1 MTFPRLLISTFL
13 VGCCS
18 PVFAQQAGESPVK
31 IFILAGQSNME
42 GKGQIL
48 PATTPGTLA
57 HVVAND
63 PEGKYQFLIDET
75 GDWAVRE
82 DVWIRDESPRHSGL
96 TVGYGSGTDLVGP
109 EIGFGHFAGDFYD
122 SQVLI
127 VKAAWGGRAL
137 ATQFR
142 PPSSGW
148 DNPPTSSLDDGFYYT
163 EILRLVEEATTN
175 LGTYFPNYDGQGYE
189 IAGFCWHQGYN
200 DKIDTGRS
208 AEYEANMANFIRDMR
223 DDLNAPGLPFV
234 IATTAQDDSES
245 YNTVERAQLKM
256 ADTTA
261 YPEFAGN
268 VVVIDAKQPYDDLRF
283 WIPAEESP
291 QAEGF
296 HWNRNAK
303 TFTNLGLAMA
313 REMIRMVP
321 ERCPDLLTAERDGT
335 AARLNWRNGT
345 EMPVSVRILRDGVE
359 LAAAA
364 PVDPPTFLDTTAVPG
379 NLNYELQ
386 FTMNGTACDP
396 LNLTFNAGVTQLE
409 AIRVVNGIRLNWR
422 NNLPYSGLEL
432 RRNGAVLAAS
442 LPGSDTTYLDT
453 SPPTTGEITYSLVPT
468 NGTPVPAEVQISIE
482 GLGNALIEEP
492 FADPDR
498 TLGSNPA
505 GRGLQGPWESTTTI
519 LDYPNLFFGSLP
531 NSGRSVFRRMGSN
544 ATSARVLIGPE
555 LEASGLMDDGAS
567 LWFSF
572 LTRNVSGSDNS
583 IQLALGTAGI
593 AGSSGIPDLGNAGQA
608 IGVSVNQ
615 NGSTQAATWS
625 PTVAAG
631 SASGAIAQGD
641 VGLVVGKITWGA
653 DASSPDLVE
662 IFLPATDMAQPA
674 SAISS
679 ASAVLDQS
687 RFDTLSFSGSDI
699 RLDEIRFAATYDDVI
714 AADVPFVP
722 DTFAP
727 TPNPTTWA
735 RPPHAVA
742 DSAISMTATNAED
755 PNGVEYYFQEIS
767 GSPGGNDSGWQRS
780 PSFTDG
786 GLDPDAVYTY
796 TVRTRDLSPA
806 RNESTN
812 ALAMSAR
819 THTLSGRRQAFIY
832 EPFDDSDSNLGN
844 NQTGFGITGLW
855 FAGGLAVV
863 NGESMAY
870 GNLTTKGNRVIKSG
884 GRFVNASADI
894 GPSLNALGLLEHN
907 AEFWFS
913 ALMTSE
919 NPGDLRRSYFSI
931 GDGPPDGFG
940 RVGSTGLGVNIE
952 EGTVRAW
959 SWTPNS
965 GGTRAPVNDGTVL
978 IVGKITWGA
987 PGTNDRL
994 DVYLPGTDLVLPP
1007 APASSISADYNQSLF
1022 TVLGF
1027 AGGRY
1032 GVSPEIDEIRFG
1044 LSYAEVVPTDL
1055 DYGNWAANYSA
1066 TDLSEPA
1073 ADHDGDGLTND
1084 EERIFGTNPT
1094 DPSSNNPIAVAI
1106 EPTSGTFTYIRRAAA
1121 LTGLSYKVW
1130 YSTDLENWTEDTG
1143 VQQTADS
1150 PDADGVETVAV
1161 ALSGPLRNLPK
1172 LFVRVEA
1179 EGR

>member
-1 MTFPRLLISTFL
+1 MTFPRLLISIL
-13 VGCCS
+13 IVGCS
-18 PVFAQQAGESPVK
+18 PAALAQQAGDSPVK

-63 PEGKYQFLIDET
+63 PEGKYQFLVDET
-75 GDWAVRE
+75 GEWAVRE
-82 DVWIRDESPRHSGL
+82 DVWIRDESPRQSGL

-148 DNPPTSSLDDGFYYT
+148 AVEPPSSSDDGFYYT
-163 EILRLVEEATTN
+163 EILRLVNEATAN
-175 LGTYFPNYDGQGYE
+175 LKTYFPDYDEQGYE

-200 DKIDTGRS
+200 DQIDTTRS
-208 AEYEANMANFIRDMR
+208 AEYEVNMANFIRDMR
-223 DDLNAPGLPFV
+223 NDLGAPGLPFV
-234 IATTAQDDSES
+234 IATTAQSDSES
-245 YNTVERAQLKM
+245 YSTVERAQLKM
-256 ADTTA
+256 ADATA

-268 VVVIDAKQPYDDLRF
+268 VVVIDAKQKYDDLQF

-291 QAEGF
+291 QTEGF

-303 TFTNLGLAMA
+303 TYTNLGLAMG
-313 REMIRMVP
+313 REMVRMVP

-335 AARLNWRNGT
+335 GVRLRWRNGT
-345 EMPVSVRILRDGVE
+345 EMPVSVRILRGGQE
-359 LAAAA
+359 IAAAA
-364 PVDPPTFLDTTAVPG
+364 PVDPPTYVDNTAVPG
-379 NLNYELQ
+379 NLDYELQ
-386 FTMNGTACDP
+386 FTMSGTACDP
-396 LNLTFNAGVTQLE
+396 LSLTFNAGVTELK
-409 AIRVVNGIRLNWR
+409 AIRALDGVLLKWQ
-422 NNLPYSGLEL
+422 NNLSYTGLEL
-432 RRNGAVLAAS
+432 SRNGAVLPAS
-442 LPGSDTTYLDT
+442 LAGSDTTYLDT
-453 SPPTTGEITYSLVPT
+453 APPTTGQITYSLVPT
-468 NGTPVPAEVQISIE
+468 NGTPAPAEVQISIE

-492 FADPDR
+492 FDHTDP
-498 TLGSNPA
+498 TLGSNPGA
-505 GRGLQGPWESTTTI
+505 LGLQGPWVSTTTI
-519 LDYPNLFFGSLP
+519 VDDPNLFFGSLP
-531 NSGRSVFRRMGSN
+531 NSGRSVFRKLGSN
-544 ATSARVLIGPE
+544 ATKARVLIGPE
-555 LEASGLMDDGAS
+555 LEASGLMEDGAS

-572 LTRNVSGSDNS
+572 LTSNVAGSNNS

-593 AGSSGIPDLGNAGQA
+593 DGSDGIPDLEDAGQA

-625 PTVAAG
+625 SLLAA
-631 SASGAIAQGD
+631 SSTSGTIAQGNE
-641 VGLVVGKITWGA
+641 GLVVGKITWGA
-653 DASSPDLVE
+653 DALSPDLVE
-662 IFLPATDMAQPA
+662 IFLPAADMVQPA
-674 SAISS
+674 AAVSS

-699 RLDEIRFAATYDDVI
+699 RLDEIRFGATYEDAI

-722 DTFAP
+722 DTTVP
-727 TPNPTTWA
+727 SPNPMTWA
-735 RPPHAVA
+735 SSPYAVA
-742 DSAISMTATNAED
+742 DSAISMTATTAD
-755 PNGVEYYFQEIS
+755 DANGVEYYFQETS
-767 GSPGGNDSGWQRS
+767 GNPGGNDSGWQRS

-786 GLDPDAVYTY
+786 GLDADTVYTY

-806 RNESTN
+806 LNEGSN
-812 ALAMSAR
+812 ALALSAR
-819 THTLSGRRQAFIY
+819 TYSLSGRRQAFIY
-832 EPFDDSDSNLGN
+832 EPFNDSDSNLGN

-855 FAGGLAVV
+855 SAGNLAVV
-863 NGESMAY
+863 NGESMTY
-870 GNLTTKGNRVIKSG
+870 GSLVTNGNRVTKSG
-884 GRFVNASADI
+884 GRFVNAAADI

-913 ALMTSE
+913 CLMTSE
-919 NPGDLRRSYFSI
+919 NTGDLRRAYFSI

-940 RVGSTGLGVNIE
+940 RVGSTGLGVKVADGIA
-952 EGTVRAW
+952 TAF
-959 SWTPNS
+959 SWTPNNS
-965 GGTRAPVNDGTVL
+965 GSGAPVNDGTVL

-994 DVYLPGTDLVLPP
+994 DVYLPGTDLALPS
-1007 APASSISADYNQSLF
+1007 APASSITADYEQNLY

-1044 LSYAEVVPTDL
+1044 LSYAEVVPSDQ
-1055 DYGNWAANYSA
+1055 DYSNWAANYSGP
-1066 TDLSEPA
+1066 DLSDPS

-1094 DPSSNNPIAVAI
+1094 NPSSSNPIAVAI
-1106 EPTSGTFTYIRRAAA
+1106 EPTSGTFSYIRRAAA
-1121 LTGLSYKVW
+1121 LTGLSYKIW
-1130 YSTDLENWTEDTG
+1130 YSTDLENWTEDTR
-1143 VQQTADS
+1143 VQQTAGT
-1150 PDADGVETVAV
+1150 PNADGVETVAV
-1161 ALSGPLRNLPK
+1161 TLSGPLRNLSK